1 MTLRHE
7 TLCVCI
13 AAVYYVM
20 RWLVGKFGAR
30 YHVAPDNEDADSED
44 GVGKG
49 RENGITV
56 EMMSN
61 RNRLY
66 TP

>member
-1 MTLRHE
+1 M
-7 TLCVCI
+7 CM
-13 AAVYYVM
+13 AAVYYAM

-30 YHVAPDNEDADSED
+30 YQLAADKEDVDSELD
-44 GVGKG
+44 GLDKG